1 MADFTKSYDVVVAGA
16 GVSGVA
22 AALAAARMG
31 RSVALLEKQ
40 AITGG
45 LATSGMIFIYL
56 PLCDGMGRQVTFGI
70 AEELMRASLKFSP
83 CRLGRDWGGPGGPDA
98 RTRFAAPFSP
108 AGMVVAFE
116 KLLADAG
123 VDLWYDTLVC
133 KTVTSRG
140 AVAAVEVENV
150 SGRGRIEGKC
160 FIDATGDSGVIRRAG
175 GEVTTGHN
183 TNGSTLWFM
192 AGNPE
197 PDRRYPLGANVN
209 IQTIPMYKD
218 IDLDEK
224 YTLSGKGV
232 SEFIRRSH
240 GAVFDHYS
248 KIYAKE
254 PEDRFR
260 YYPLYLPGMP
270 LFRKIAHI
278 NGRAAIGADQFN
290 ARREDSVGLVG
301 DWRTTG
307 RIWETP
313 YGALIPEKLE
323 GILAAGRNICS
334 RDDAWEAFRVIP
346 AAAMTGEVAGT
357 AAALSIKKNCRPS
370 ELSLKQLRSVLAEKN
385 FVFHIDDLPPVAAKA
400 VADVF
405 SEE

>member
-1 MADFTKSYDVVVAGA
+1 MADFKKKYDVVVAGA

-31 RSVALLEKQ
+31 QSVALLEKQ
-40 AITGG
+40 AVTGG
-45 LATSGMIFIYL
+45 LATSGMIIIYL

-70 AEELMRASLKFSP
+70 AEELMRASLRFSP
-83 CRLGRDWGGPGGPDA
+83 CRLGKDWGGPGGPDA

-108 AGMVVAFE
+108 AGMIVAFE

-150 SGRGRIEGKC
+150 SGRGRIEGKR
-160 FIDATGDSGVIRRAG
+160 FIDATGDSGVVRRAG
-175 GEVTTGHN
+175 GSVTTGHN

-192 AGNPE
+192 AGNPD
-197 PDRRYPLGANVN
+197 PGRRYPLGANVN

-218 IDLDEK
+218 VDLDEK

-232 SEFIRRSH
+232 SEFIRH
-240 GAVFDHYS
+240 GHGVVFDHYS
-248 KIYAKE
+248 QLYAKD

-260 YYPLYLPGMP
+260 YYPLYLPCMP
-270 LFRKIAHI
+270 LFRKIAHV
-278 NGRAAIGADQFN
+278 NGRAAVNADQFN
-290 ARREDSVGLVG
+290 TRREDSVGLVG
-301 DWRTTG
+301 DWRAAG
-307 RIWETP
+307 KIWETP
-313 YGALIPEKLE
+313 YGSLLPENLE

-334 RDDAWEAFRVIP
+334 CGDAWEAFRVIP

-357 AAALSIKKNCRPS
+357 AAALSIAKNCRPS
-370 ELSLKQLRSVLAEKN
+370 KLSLKQLRSALAAKK
-385 FVFHIDDLPPVAAKA
+385 FVFHIDDLPPVSAGAAS
-400 VADVF
+400 DVF
-405 SEE
+405 TEE

>member
-1 MADFTKSYDVVVAGA
+1 MADFKKAYDVVVAGA

-31 RSVALLEKQ
+31 QSVALLEKQ

-83 CRLGRDWGGPGGPDA
+83 CRLGRDWGGPGGPEA

-108 AGMVVAFE
+108 AGMTVAFE

-133 KTVTSRG
+133 KTVTSG
-140 AVAAVEVENV
+140 SAVAAVEVENV
-150 SGRGRIEGKC
+150 SGRGCIEGKC
-160 FIDATGDSGVIRRAG
+160 FIDATGDSGLIRRAG

-183 TNGSTLWFM
+183 TDGSILWFM
-192 AGNPE
+192 AGNPD
-197 PDRRYPLGANVN
+197 PDRRYPLGTNVN
-209 IQTIPMYKD
+209 IQTLPVYKG
-218 IDLDEK
+218 IDLNEK
-224 YTLSGKGV
+224 YSLTGKGV

-240 GAVFDHYS
+240 GVVFDHYS
-248 KIYAKE
+248 KIYAEK
-254 PEDRFR
+254 PDDRFR

-278 NGRAAIGADQFN
+278 NGRTAVGPDQFN
-290 ARREDSVGLVG
+290 VRREDSVGLVG

-307 RIWETP
+307 KIWETP
-313 YGALIPEKLE
+313 YGALIPEKFE

-334 RDDAWEAFRVIP
+334 CGDAWEAFRVIP
-346 AAAMTGEVAGT
+346 AAAMTGEIAGT
-357 AAALSIKKNCRPS
+357 AAALSIQKNCRPS
-370 ELSLKQLRSVLAEKN
+370 ELSPEQLRSTLAARK
-385 FVFHIDDLPPVAAKA
+385 FVFHIDDLPPVSEQAA
-400 VADVF
+400 ADVF